1 MIDKGSLRGHGAG
14 FIAYA
19 IFGINVVICKD
30 ITHSQLLSPLALF
43 CFRSIGAGILFW
55 VLSLFTPAEP
65 VEKRD
70 RKSVV

>member
-43 CFRSIGAGILFW
+43 CFRSI
-55 VLSLFTPAEP
+55 
-65 VEKRD
+65 
-70 RKSVV
+70 